1 MPHGVYP
8 MNFHAETISVA
19 RGAGCFS
26 VFRPVASGQPGRR
39 AGCFYLHAS
48 AVGIPSAALIA
59 VSVEWSPWAD
69 SYLVTE
75 HHPVTLEDQRCTF
88 IRAFRD
94 AVRFGRYRA
103 EQRGAL
109 VKRGVFALD
118 GVLISRKRYPSY
130 FRPARASPDRE
141 NPVFH

>member
-8 MNFHAETISVA
+8 MNFHAETISVSA
-19 RGAGCFS
+19 SAGHFS
-26 VFRPVASGQPGRR
+26 FFKPVFSGQAGRR

-48 AVGIPSAALIA
+48 AVGLDSAALIA
-59 VSVEWSPWAD
+59 VSVEWSPWAR

-75 HHPVTLEDQRCTF
+75 HHPVTHEDERYTF
-88 IRAFRD
+88 IRGFRE

-109 VKRGVFALD
+109 VKRGVLALD
-118 GVLISRKRYPSY
+118 GIVSDGKRRPSY
-130 FRPARASPDRE
+130 FRPAKRKMAAS
-141 NPVFH
+141 H